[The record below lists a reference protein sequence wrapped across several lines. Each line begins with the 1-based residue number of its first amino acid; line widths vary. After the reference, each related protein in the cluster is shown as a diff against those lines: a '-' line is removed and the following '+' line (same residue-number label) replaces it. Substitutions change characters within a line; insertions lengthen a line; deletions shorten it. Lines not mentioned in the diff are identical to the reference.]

1 LKLLIRG
8 SAPTIF
14 SEVGHMAE
22 AEMTM
27 NRFESKAMEVAL
39 MVLRRPKSRSVCIY
53 GEVDLLEPA
62 DPVEPEKL
70 KGYIDPHTAAVM
82 IVRLKCVKTKQHNLK
97 KSSISW
103 TMNKI

>member
-1 LKLLIRG
+1 
-8 SAPTIF
+8 
-14 SEVGHMAE
+14 
-22 AEMTM
+22 
-27 NRFESKAMEVAL
+27 MEDAL
-39 MVLRRPKSRSVCIY
+39 MVLRRPKSRSVRIY

-70 KGYIDPHTAAVM
+70 KGYIDPHTAAAVM